1 MSHTPPPTSSRT
13 RRRAAAA
20 AFGAASLG
28 LLVAG
33 FVGATSPASALG
45 ARVDLGTADSYA
57 VLAGST
63 VTNTGPSVIH
73 GDLGLSPGS
82 AVTGFPPGVVVPPGV
97 IHTADAA
104 AGQAQ
109 LDLTTAYGDAAGR
122 ASTDDL
128 TGQDLGGLTLT
139 TGVYTYSTSAQL
151 TGELTLDAQGDPS
164 AVFVFQIGS
173 TLTTAADSTVSLING
188 ASPCNVFWQVG
199 SSTTLDTGT
208 AFAGTILA
216 QESASLAAGAAVDG
230 RVLVRTGAVTLINN
244 VIDASRCATG
254 PAATATATPTRK
266 PAKKQQDTST
276 TPSTPVIPTGHP
288 STGVGEARVSGDAA
302 GHGTTTSFALA
313 GLAGL
318 TALVATL
325 LAVGPRA
332 LRRRR

>member
-1 MSHTPPPTSSRT
+1 MSPTVPPTFGRA
-13 RRRAAAA
+13 RRRAAA

-28 LLVAG
+28 LLITG
-33 FVGATSPASALG
+33 FVGATSPATALG

-104 AGQAQ
+104 ADQAQ
-109 LDLTTAYGDAAGR
+109 LDLTTAYDDAAGR

-173 TLTTAADSTVSLING
+173 TLTTATDSTVSLING

-199 SSTTLDTGT
+199 SSATLGTGT

-216 QESASLAAGAAVDG
+216 QESASLGAGASLDG
-230 RVLVRTGAVTLINN
+230 RVLVSTGAVTLINN
-244 VIDASRCATG
+244 VIDASRCAAG
-254 PAATATATPTRK
+254 PTATATATATPTRE
-266 PAKKQQDTST
+266 PAKKQDTST
-276 TPSTPVIPTGHP
+276 TPATPVIPTGHP
-288 STGVGEARVSGDAA
+288 STGVGEARVSGDPA
-302 GHGTTTSFALA
+302 GNGSTTTFALA
-313 GLAGL
+313 GLAGVA
-318 TALVATL
+318 ALIAAL
-325 LAVGPRA
+325 LSSGPRA
-332 LRRRR
+332 IRRRR